1 MYFIRMETI
10 ILPQKIDRIW
20 VEETGTDILSHKDDV
35 RINAG
40 GAEIWDSAGGA
51 FLKVVSKNKNVKI
64 INANDEIRKLLQ
76 QNEYFQTQKSVGNAN
91 FIENLGKGAAL
102 AWDEFC
108 AALVVLV
115 EMVYWGTLGLAQK
128 RDFRKGVLGEQM
140 FNLGYGAMGITTL
153 LTFLI
158 GVAVAT
164 QSAIQLKQFGADVF
178 LVMLVVMSMIREMGP
193 LMTAIILA
201 GRTGSATTAEIAT
214 MKVQEEIDALKTM
227 GLNEIQFVVVPK
239 FWALSIT
246 MPLLSVLATL
256 SGILGGFCV
265 AFFYSGLSIEII
277 IDEFA
282 KNIIVKDFIIS
293 MIKSLVFSWLILWI
307 GAYYGF
313 GVRGG
318 AEEVGKATTKSVVSA
333 IFVIVI
339 TDALFSF
346 LY

>member
-1 MYFIRMETI
+1 MKTI
-10 ILPQKIDRIW
+10 NLPKEIDRIW
-20 VEETGTDILSHKDDV
+20 VEETGMNILSDKN
-35 RINAG
+35 RICIDCS
-40 GAEIWDSAGGA
+40 EIQFFDSAAVA
-51 FLKVVSKNKNVKI
+51 FFKLISQNKNVKI
-64 INANDEIRKLLQ
+64 VNISDEIKKILRQVDYSQSKIPSKKTNFVELLGD
-76 QNEYFQTQKSVGNAN
+76 FIAN
-91 FIENLGKGAAL
+91 L
-102 AWDEFC
+102 WDEFC
-108 AALVVLV
+108 KALVVLV
-115 EMVYWGTLGLAQK
+115 EMVYWGTIGLLWK

-140 FNLGYGAMGITTL
+140 YNLGYGALGITVV

-178 LVMLVVMSMIREMGP
+178 LVMLVVISMIREMGP

-256 SGILGGFCV
+256 SGILGGFFV
-265 AFFYSGLSIEII
+265 AYFYSGLSIEII
-277 IDEFA
+277 VDEFA
-282 KNIIVKDFIIS
+282 KNVIFKDFVIS
-293 MIKSLVFSWLILWI
+293 LIKSLVFSWLILWI
-307 GAYYGF
+307 GTYYGF

>member
-1 MYFIRMETI
+1 
-10 ILPQKIDRIW
+10 
-20 VEETGTDILSHKDDV
+20 
-35 RINAG
+35 
-40 GAEIWDSAGGA
+40 
-51 FLKVVSKNKNVKI
+51 
-64 INANDEIRKLLQ
+64 
-76 QNEYFQTQKSVGNAN
+76 
-91 FIENLGKGAAL
+91 
-102 AWDEFC
+102 
-108 AALVVLV
+108 
-115 EMVYWGTLGLAQK
+115 
-128 RDFRKGVLGEQM
+128 
-140 FNLGYGAMGITTL
+140 
-153 LTFLI
+153 
-158 GVAVAT
+158 
-164 QSAIQLKQFGADVF
+164 
-178 LVMLVVMSMIREMGP
+178 MSMIREMGP

>member
-1 MYFIRMETI
+1 
-10 ILPQKIDRIW
+10 
-20 VEETGTDILSHKDDV
+20 VEEKGMHILSNKEELQV
-35 RINAG
+35 NA
-40 GAEIWDSAGGA
+40 AQTQFWDSAGAA
-51 FLKVVSKNKNVKI
+51 FVKVLSKNKNARI
-64 INANDEIRKLLQ
+64 INTSGEVRKILQ
-76 QNEYFQTQKSVGNAN
+76 NSEYFQSKKDQNKSS
-91 FIENLGKGAAL
+91 FIENIGKSVESAFEECCTAA
-102 AWDEFC
+102 
-108 AALVVLV
+108 VVLV
-115 EMVYWGTLGLAQK
+115 EMVYWGTLGLLHK

-140 FNLGYGAMGITTL
+140 YNLGYGALGITAV

-256 SGILGGFCV
+256 SGILGGLCV
-265 AFFYSGLSIEII
+265 AYFYSGLSIEII
-277 IDEFA
+277 TDEFL
-282 KNIIVKDFIIS
+282 KNIVVKDFMIS
-293 MIKSLVFSWLILWI
+293 LIKSLVFSWLILWI

-346 LY
+346 VY

>member
-1 MYFIRMETI
+1 MRTI
-10 ILPQKIDRIW
+10 HLPQKIDRTW
-20 VEETGTDILSHKDDV
+20 VEEKGTDILSDKNGV
-35 RINAG
+35 CINAY
-40 GAEIWDSAGGA
+40 ETEFWDSAGGA
-51 FLKVVSKNKNVKI
+51 FLKVISKNKNVKI
-64 INANDEIRKLLQ
+64 INANGEIIKILQ
-76 QNEYFQTQKSVGNAN
+76 QNEYFQNKKPIENAN
-91 FIENLGKGAAL
+91 FVENLGKSAAG

-115 EMVYWGTLGLAQK
+115 EMVYWGTLGLAHK

-140 FNLGYGAMGITTL
+140 FNLGYGAMAITSV

-256 SGILGGFCV
+256 SGILGGFFV

-277 IDEFA
+277 MDEFA
-282 KNIIVKDFIIS
+282 KNIVVKDFIIS
-293 MIKSLVFSWLILWI
+293 IIKSLIFSWLILWI

-339 TDALFSF
+339 ADALFSF